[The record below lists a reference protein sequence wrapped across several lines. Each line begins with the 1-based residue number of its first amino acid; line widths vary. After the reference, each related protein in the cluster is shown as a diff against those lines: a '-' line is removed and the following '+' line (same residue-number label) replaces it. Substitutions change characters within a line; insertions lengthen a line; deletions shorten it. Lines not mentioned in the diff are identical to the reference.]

1 MPLSSDS
8 GIFSFPS
15 LALRSTAWRTK
26 LIAGTLR
33 GSCMVNIMRGFLGS
47 SSVKPSASRIS
58 GTTMENGLQSGPTT
72 STVSPARNLLRR
84 LSVAM
89 PFASQLSTTAT
100 TCQSRM

>member
-1 MPLSSDS
+1 
-8 GIFSFPS
+8 
-15 LALRSTAWRTK
+15 
-26 LIAGTLR
+26 
-33 GSCMVNIMRGFLGS
+33 MVNIMRGFLGS
-47 SSVKPSASRIS
+47 SSVKPSPSRIS